1 MKYLWSPWRM
11 KYVLHHSPAANC
23 FFCAALQQEDGPEN
37 LVLQRGK
44 LAFVMMNRYPY
55 TGGHLMVVPY
65 LHQPS
70 FDALEASINTEIMQL
85 IAHSMQ
91 VIRRVY
97 QPDGFNIGSNIGTAA
112 GAGVADHVHFHVV
125 PRWYGDT
132 NFMSSVGDTRVLPEK
147 LSDSYRRLRTEWGK

>member
-1 MKYLWSPWRM
+1 M
-11 KYVLHHSPAANC
+11 KYVLHHSQAENC
-23 FFCAALQQEDGPEN
+23 IFCAALQLEDGLEN

-55 TGGHLMVVPY
+55 TGGHLMVVPL

-70 FDALEASINTEIMQL
+70 FESLEAGINNEIMHL

-97 QPDGFNIGSNIGTAA
+97 
-112 GAGVADHVHFHVV
+112 
-125 PRWYGDT
+125 
-132 NFMSSVGDTRVLPEK
+132 
-147 LSDSYRRLRTEWGK
+147 